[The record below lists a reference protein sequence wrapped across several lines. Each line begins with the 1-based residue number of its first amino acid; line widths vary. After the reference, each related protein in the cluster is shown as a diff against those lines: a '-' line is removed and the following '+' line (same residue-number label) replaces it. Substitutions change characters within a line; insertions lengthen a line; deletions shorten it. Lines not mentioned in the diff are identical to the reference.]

1 MLNNA
6 RVGCLLL
13 SVGIVLGVYT
23 FTQESVPEEVAV
35 SVETETVSEITED

>member
-1 MLNNA
+1 MLNNVL
-6 RVGCLLL
+6 VGCLLL

-35 SVETETVSEITED
+35 SVETEAVSEITEN

>member
-1 MLNNA
+1 MLNNVL
-6 RVGCLLL
+6 VGCLLL

-35 SVETETVSEITED
+35 SVETETVSEITEN